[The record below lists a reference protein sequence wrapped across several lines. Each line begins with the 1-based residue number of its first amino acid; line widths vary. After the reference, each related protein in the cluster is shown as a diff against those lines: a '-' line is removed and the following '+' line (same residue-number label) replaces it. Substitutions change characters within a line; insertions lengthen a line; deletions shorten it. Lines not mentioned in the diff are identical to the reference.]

1 MRYNI
6 LNASGSKVGEVSPP
20 DDIYSAYGDFRGS
33 VDSDGTFHEG
43 YGVLHERGFRRGEV
57 DRSGTIY
64 TGGGIGEGSRTRIGE
79 VSYSGTI
86 RNASGTVV
94 GRCSES
100 GAPVELV
107 GAAAVLLKLLP

>member
-6 LNASGSKVGEVSPP
+6 LDASGSKVGEVSPP

-43 YGVLHERGFRRGEV
+43 YGVLHERGFRKGEV
-57 DRSGTIY
+57 DSSGTIY
-64 TGGGIGEGSRTRIGE
+64 TPSGFGYSGTRIGQ
-79 VSYSGTI
+79 VDYSGTI
-86 RNASGTVV
+86 YNASGTIV
-94 GRCSES
+94 GRCSSS
-100 GAPVELV
+100 GVSVMLI